1 MPSAAAGGKATL
13 AGVLEFSDLDGAFIE
28 SVEQAGVDPHLPEV
42 FAERLPVG
50 PAAAD
55 YAVVNA
61 DHPIAPDIG
70 CRLTRNAHL
79 IWREICDPPC
89 KLATEGAVAV
99 CDPRRRAWRLYADLA
114 AMTASV
120 DGHGRL

>member
-1 MPSAAAGGKATL
+1 MSGKGGKATL
-13 AGVLEFSDLDGAFIE
+13 AGVVEFPDLDGAFIE
-28 SVEQAGVDPHLPEV
+28 TVEQARIDAHLPEV

-55 YAVVNA
+55 RAVVDA

-79 IWREICDPPC
+79 LWREIGDPPC
-89 KLATEGAVAV
+89 EPATEGAVAV
-99 CDPRRRAWRLYADLA
+99 RDPRRRAWRLYADLA